1 MLDSNIL
8 LVSIPIS
15 SKYRIIFDQFLEN
28 KFTLVISNEILLEY
42 AEIISQKTNSIVST
56 NIIEMLLSAKNVK
69 MQEIFYRWQLIVND
83 EDDNKFID
91 CTIAANADFLVTN
104 DKHFNSLKS
113 LSFPPIKIL
122 SIDEFVEVLSTP
134 SRH

>member
-42 AEIISQKTNSIVST
+42 SEIISQKTNSIVST
-56 NIIEMLLSAKNVK
+56 NIIEMLLSAKK
-69 MQEIFYRWQLIVND
+69 CQD
-83 EDDNKFID
+83 
-91 CTIAANADFLVTN
+91 AGDFLQMAV
-104 DKHFNSLKS
+104 DCK
-113 LSFPPIKIL
+113 
-122 SIDEFVEVLSTP
+122 
-134 SRH
+134 

>member
-1 MLDSNIL
+1 VLDSNIL